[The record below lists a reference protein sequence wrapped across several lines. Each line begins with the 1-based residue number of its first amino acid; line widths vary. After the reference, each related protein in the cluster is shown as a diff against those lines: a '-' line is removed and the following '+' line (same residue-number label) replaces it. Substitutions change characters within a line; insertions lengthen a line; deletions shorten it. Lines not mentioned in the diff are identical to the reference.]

1 MDPGKRSLSRLVSI
15 RSSDDDSYKD
25 DHAGLLSPQGLLD
38 VLSRP
43 WRVFLLN
50 QEQLS
55 CRQQCTVQNGQ
66 SDHGGR

>member
-25 DHAGLLSPQGLLD
+25 DHAGLLSPQGLLN

-43 WRVFLLN
+43 WRVSLL
-50 QEQLS
+50 
-55 CRQQCTVQNGQ
+55 
-66 SDHGGR
+66 